1 MPKDVKSHS
10 IEPAILAELAEKAM
24 QDEKTL
30 QNPYLKALMVRFAR
44 IALELKATLET
55 EGPLEG
61 RRARHGGTDESGQQ
75 KQPA

>member
-10 IEPAILAELAEKAM
+10 IEPAMLAELAEKAM

-30 QNPYLKALMVRFAR
+30 QYLKALMVRFAR

-55 EGPLEG
+55 EGHLEG
-61 RRARHGGTDESGQQ
+61 RRAHHSGTDESGQQ